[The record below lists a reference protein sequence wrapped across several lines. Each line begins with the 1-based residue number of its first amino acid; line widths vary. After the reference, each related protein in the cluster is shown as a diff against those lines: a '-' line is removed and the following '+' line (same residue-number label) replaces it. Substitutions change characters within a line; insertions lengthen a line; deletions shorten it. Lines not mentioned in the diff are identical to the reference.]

1 MRGLAHW
8 LALSLALGLCALGP
22 ARAAN
27 LPAPA
32 ARAVEQQVLVMLRL
46 PAQHFTSE
54 GYSDGYGGGG
64 ARAARRRI
72 ADRLAHAHGLTL
84 VSGWP
89 MPLVGVDCF
98 IMAVPSGQSPADVAA
113 ALSREHDVEWSEPVQ
128 VYRTQAAA
136 QGGAA
141 AAPNDP
147 LYRLQP
153 AAVTWRL
160 ADLHQIATGRNVRV
174 AVVDSQ
180 VDTRHPDLAGQ
191 VQVNEDFVLDHPRRP
206 ELHGTGVAGVI
217 AAVAD
222 NGKGIA
228 GIAPGARL
236 MALRACWQAPD
247 GPATVCDTLSLA
259 KAIHFAIDNGAQVI
273 NLSLTG
279 PPDLLLGKLIDVAM
293 ARGAVV
299 VGAVDSRLAHGGFP
313 ASHPGVIAVTDD
325 PTRAPEPGVYLA
337 PGRDVPTTAPGGG
350 WSLVNGSSFAAAH
363 VSGLVALAREKSPR
377 THRPPTLAMLRSG
390 AIDACATVIA
400 APSACHDCACGRPAT
415 LAAMARP

>member
-1 MRGLAHW
+1 MRPLGQI
-8 LALSLALGLCALGP
+8 LALALLLGLVALGL
-22 ARAAN
+22 ARAAE
-27 LPAPA
+27 PT
-32 ARAVEQQVLVMLRL
+32 ARTPGPTAAVERQVLVMLRL
-46 PAQHFTSE
+46 PAQHFSAE

-72 ADRLAHAHGLTL
+72 ADRLARAHGLTL
-84 VSGWP
+84 VSDWP
-89 MPLVGVDCF
+89 MPLLGMDCF
-98 IMAVPSGQSPADVAA
+98 IMAVPAGKSPADAAA
-113 ALSREHDVEWSEPVQ
+113 ALSREHEVEWSEPVQ
-128 VYRTQAAA
+128 VYRTQS
-136 QGGAA
+136 AA

-147 LYRLQP
+147 LFRLQP
-153 AAVTWRL
+153 AAISWRL

-174 AVVDSQ
+174 AVVDSE

-191 VQVNEDFVLDHPRRP
+191 VNIRQDFVLDHPGGP
-206 ELHGTGVAGVI
+206 ELHGTGVAGII

-222 NGKGIA
+222 NHVGIA

-236 MALRACWQAPD
+236 MALRACWQASD

-279 PPDLLLGKLIDVAM
+279 PPDLLLSKLIDAAQ
-293 ARGAVV
+293 ARGVV
-299 VGAVDSRLAHGGFP
+299 VVSAVDPKLAHGGFP

-325 PTRAPEPGVYLA
+325 PARGLDGVYLA

-363 VSGLVALAREKSPR
+363 VSGLVALARERSPR
-377 THRPPTLAMLRSG
+377 AQGRMTLATLRSG
-390 AIDACATVIA
+390 GIDACATVLA
-400 APSACHDCACGRPAT
+400 APTACHDCACGRPAKLT
-415 LAAMARP
+415 AMAAP